1 MAVQP
6 QINESA
12 PRATSDRQDKSQN
25 VMADATRPQAQLQ
38 AQDNQVKPLSDRDRD
53 IFLAW
58 MESDSKPN
66 EALVEAVRQF
76 KQEGF

>member
-12 PRATSDRQDKSQN
+12 PRAPSDRQDKSQN
-25 VMADATRPQAQLQ
+25 VMADAARPQAQLQ

>member
-1 MAVQP
+1 MQP
-6 QINESA
+6 QINASA
-12 PRATSDRQDKSQN
+12 PRAPSDCQDKSQN
-25 VMADATRPQAQLQ
+25 VMADAARPQAQLQ

-58 MESDSKPN
+58 MESDTKPN
-66 EALVEAVRQF
+66 EALVEAARQF